1 MKRRIVIGL
10 LALGV
15 VAGYGTAFAHVH
27 AWRHAHCGC
36 PSQGAHGPMGGQ
48 GEQGDQG
55 LQG

>member
-10 LALGV
+10 LTFGV
-15 VAGYGTAFAHVH
+15 VAGYGAAFAHVH

-36 PSQGAHGPMGGQ
+36 PSQGVHGPIGGPGGP
-48 GEQGDQG
+48 GEPG